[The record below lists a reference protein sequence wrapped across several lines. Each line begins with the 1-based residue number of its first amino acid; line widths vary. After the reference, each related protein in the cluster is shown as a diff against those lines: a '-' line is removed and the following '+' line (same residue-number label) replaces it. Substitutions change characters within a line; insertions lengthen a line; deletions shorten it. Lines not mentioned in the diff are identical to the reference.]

1 MNQALGVAWYRFR
14 ATFGRRWGGYL
25 GVVLLIGL
33 VGGVAMGAVAGARRT
48 QASFPTYLASTNPSD
63 LNLPTALYTPGSAND
78 TGSDPTVTRR
88 IDRLPHVRHVET
100 EYQFSALPLGSNG
113 FPGSRTTNNA
123 SIIDS
128 INEYASID
136 GELSNQDRGTPI
148 EGRLPDP
155 KTLDEAVVSPIVA
168 QAFGLH
174 VGDVLPI
181 GFYTNAQ
188 TLLPGYG
195 TDLHFRVKPH
205 LRIDM
210 KVVGIVVLNNAVV
223 VDDVQAASRPAI
235 VYTPVLARRLAQCCV
250 SSTSSFLRLD
260 GGAREVPAVEAEIG
274 RAEPKV
280 FTSFFQVTSNTDI
293 AERAIKPESLALGVF
308 GGIAGLAVL
317 LIAGQIIG
325 RQLRLSAHEAET
337 LRALGAGTSMTM
349 IDALIGVLG
358 AIIGGSV
365 LAVLVAVGLSPFAP
379 FGVVRVVYPD
389 LGVTFD
395 RTVLGLGF
403 AVLVLALSAVAV
415 ALAYSQAPQRVA
427 LRRLRARRTES
438 GVAHAAFGSG
448 LPVPAVEGIRFAL
461 DPGAGRSAVPVRS
474 TILGAMLAL
483 IVLVSTVT
491 FGTSLDTLISH
502 PALYG
507 WNWNYELSGGGGIGT
522 IPQQRAA
529 RLLDHDPVVAAWSSV
544 YFGSVQMDGQV
555 VPVLGQNVHPAVSP
569 RLLSGHGLDAT
580 NQVVLGPTT
589 LSALHKRVGETV
601 SVRTGVTR
609 PTDLLIVGT
618 ATMPT
623 TGISGASQHPTMG
636 TGALLSDELIPPSL
650 SNPFELTPPGPSA
663 IFVTLRRGTNPAA
676 SLRSL
681 NKIAA
686 TLTLPT
692 NFGVAVL
699 SVQHPAEIINYR
711 STGTFPVL
719 LAIALATG
727 AVTAL
732 GLTLLASVRRRRRD
746 LALLKTF
753 GFTRRQLAATVAW
766 QSSVSVGI
774 GAIFGVPL
782 GIVFGRLLWDLFAH
796 EISAVPVPS
805 IPGLSI
811 VLIAIGS
818 LVIANVVA
826 AVPGRIAA
834 RTPTALLLR
843 AE

>member
-1 MNQALGVAWYRFR
+1 VLTVAWYRFR

-25 GVVLLIGL
+25 SLVLLVGL
-33 VGGVAMGAVAGARRT
+33 VGGLAMGAVAGARRT
-48 QASFPTYLASTNPSD
+48 QSSFPTYLASTDPSD
-63 LNLPTALYTPGSAND
+63 INLPTALYKPGSANS
-78 TGSDPTVTRR
+78 TGADLAVTRR
-88 IDRLPHVRHVET
+88 IAHLPRVRRVET
-100 EYQFSALPLGSNG
+100 EYQLNALPLGSNG
-113 FPGSRTTNNA
+113 FPISRTTSNA

-128 INEYASID
+128 LNQYGSVD
-136 GELSNQDRGTPI
+136 GELFDQDRMTPI

-155 KTLDEAVVSPIVA
+155 KTVDEAVVSPSVA
-168 QAFGLH
+168 QALGLK
-174 VGDVLPI
+174 VGDVLPM

-188 TLLPGYG
+188 TELPGYG

-223 VDDVQAASRPAI
+223 VDDVEAASRPAI
-235 VYTPVLARRLAQCCV
+235 VYTPALARRLAQCCV
-250 SSTSSFLRLD
+250 STTSSFLRLD
-260 GGAREVPAVEAEIG
+260 DGSRDVPAVEAEIV
-274 RAEPKV
+274 RAEPNV
-280 FTSFFQVTSNTDI
+280 FTAFLQATSNTDI

-317 LIAGQIIG
+317 LIAGQIVG
-325 RQLRLSAHEAET
+325 RQLRLGASEAET
-337 LRALGAGTSMTM
+337 LRALGAGTNMTM

-358 AIIGGSV
+358 AVIGGSV

-379 FGVVRVVYPD
+379 IGVVRPVYPD
-389 LGVTFD
+389 LGVAFD
-395 RTVLGLGF
+395 WTVLGLGF

-427 LRRLRARRTES
+427 LRRHRAGRTES
-438 GVAHAAFGSG
+438 GVAHVAFGSG

-461 DPGAGRSAVPVRS
+461 NSGVGRNAVPVRS
-474 TILGAMLAL
+474 TILGATLAL
-483 IVLVSTVT
+483 MVVVSTVT
-491 FGTSLDTLISH
+491 FGASLDTLISH

-507 WNWNYELSGGGGIGT
+507 WNWSYELSGGGGIGP
-522 IPQQRAA
+522 IPQQQAA
-529 RLLDHDPVVAAWSSV
+529 RLLDHDPAVAAWSRV
-544 YFGSVQMDGQV
+544 YFGSLQMDGQV
-555 VPVLGQNVHPAVSP
+555 VPVLGQSVNATVSP
-569 RLLSGHGLDAT
+569 PLLSGHGLNGSD
-580 NQVVLGPTT
+580 QVVLGPSTM
-589 LSALHKRVGETV
+589 SALHKRVGDYV
-601 SVRTGVTR
+601 SVRTADTR
-609 PTDLLIVGT
+609 PTLLLIVGT
-618 ATMPT
+618 ATMPA
-623 TGISGASQHPTMG
+623 TGVSGASEHPTMG
-636 TGALLSDELIPPSL
+636 TGALLSDRLIPPSL
-650 SNPFELTPPGPSA
+650 SNPFGLTPPGPSA
-663 IFVTLRRGTNPAA
+663 IFVTLRNGMNPAA

-699 SVQHPAEIINYR
+699 PVQRPTEIINYR

-719 LAIALATG
+719 LALALATG

-766 QSSVSVGI
+766 QSSVTVGI
-774 GAIFGVPL
+774 GALFGVPL
-782 GIVFGRLLWDLFAH
+782 GIVLGRLLWDLFAH
-796 EISAVPVPS
+796 EISAVPAPS
-805 IPGLSI
+805 IPAPSI

-826 AVPGRIAA
+826 AVPGRMAA
-834 RTPTALLLR
+834 RTATALLLR